1 MAYASRAPTAA
12 TAPPRVVTPVPDE
25 DSGFR
30 VLLTND
36 DGIHARGL
44 ACLAAALHA
53 DGTYDVR
60 VVAPHTEQSACGHSI
75 TLSGNLEARTAADGR
90 NLGLPTT
97 FAVPAASVRG
107 TPADCVKL
115 ATTSALLGGSW
126 RPQLVVSGINRG
138 PNFGLCTVVSG
149 TCAAA
154 RQASWQGFPSIAA
167 SLDCFAR
174 DADYEAAAKALLPVI
189 AAVRSAAAD
198 GTWPTRVYVNV
209 NLPDARHCPAYVDFL
224 GMEHA
229 CGPVRGVRIA
239 PLSEAGVVD
248 EYVQQSD
255 QLPPGGDAAAAWE
268 QWKLVNA
275 RSEVAK
281 GGAELKYLAAGYA
294 VVSPVSLRPGDAD
307 ERRAAAI
314 LWRMVPGAATS
325 GVGGSG
331 VSAATLAATLGVAA
345 LALAYMRPRL

>member
-1 MAYASRAPTAA
+1 M
-12 TAPPRVVTPVPDE
+12 
-25 DSGFR
+25 
-30 VLLTND
+30 
-36 DGIHARGL
+36 
-44 ACLAAALHA
+44 
-53 DGTYDVR
+53 
-60 VVAPHTEQSACGHSI
+60 
-75 TLSGNLEARTAADGR
+75 
-90 NLGLPTT
+90 
-97 FAVPAASVRG
+97 
-107 TPADCVKL
+107 
-115 ATTSALLGGSW
+115 
-126 RPQLVVSGINRG
+126 
-138 PNFGLCTVVSG
+138 
-149 TCAAA
+149 
-154 RQASWQGFPSIAA
+154 
-167 SLDCFAR
+167 
-174 DADYEAAAKALLPVI
+174 I

-209 NLPDARHCPAYVDFL
+209 NLPDARHCPAYTDFL

-314 LWRMVPGAATS
+314 LRRTVPGAAIS

-345 LALAYMRPRL
+345 LALAYSRPRL